1 MCCLTMYI
9 AQGDSKNA
17 TQCFE
22 KVLAAKPS
30 NYEMGFKGGCA
41 QCISILE
48 QGDLMVG
55 VVNALVSWNMEI

>member
-1 MCCLTMYI
+1 MFTAGHQVFVQCCLTMYI

-30 NYEMGFKGGCA
+30 NYEIFR
-41 QCISILE
+41 ST
-48 QGDLMVG
+48 
-55 VVNALVSWNMEI
+55 